1 MLESILIHNQDG
13 CMALP
18 RLHQWIGLAGVDAN
32 ENPRALRW
40 ARRLEIPTMGIALW
54 ILVVWYL
61 ETRHGLH
68 PTHSYLL
75 DFSVWA
81 YFVFETSLLFAL
93 VSHRWI
99 YLRNNWLNLVII
111 TAGLPVLWGYLP
123 YATGLR
129 SLRLLIFLGLLLQ
142 LSGSLKKVLARNHLG
157 MTLGI
162 SALAVVIAG
171 YLMAG
176 IDPGIKT
183 AEDGI
188 WWAIVTVSSVGYGD
202 VVPTTTAGRLFAS
215 ILILLGMALFSIVT
229 ANLSVF
235 FISQAEQSG
244 DMESPQVEEQ
254 EKTLQ
259 AMEQR
264 LSRIEQ
270 QLDKLLETESKKP

>member
-1 MLESILIHNQDG
+1 
-13 CMALP
+13 MAYP
-18 RLHQWIGLAGVDAN
+18 RLQHWIGLAGVDAD
-32 ENPRALRW
+32 ENPRARRW
-40 ARRLEIPTMGIALW
+40 ARRLETPTMGIALW

-61 ETRHGLH
+61 ETRHGPH

-81 YFVFETSLLFAL
+81 YFVFETALLCAL
-93 VSHRWI
+93 VDKRWF
-99 YLRNNWLNLVII
+99 YLRNNWLNLII
-111 TAGLPVLWGYLP
+111 IAAGLPVLWGYLP

-129 SLRLLIFLGLLLQ
+129 SLRLLIFLGLLIQ
-142 LSGSLKKVLARNHLG
+142 LSDSFKKVLARNHLG

-162 SALAVVIAG
+162 SALLIIIAG
-171 YLMAG
+171 YLIAG
-176 IDPGIKT
+176 IDPGIKSVG
-183 AEDGI
+183 DGI
-188 WWAIVTVSSVGYGD
+188 WWALVTISSVGYGD
-202 VVPTTTAGRLFAS
+202 IVPTTTAGRLFAS
-215 ILILLGMALFSIVT
+215 VLIMLGMALFSIVT

-244 DMESPQVEEQ
+244 EMESPQVEEQ

-270 QLDKLLETESKKP
+270 QLDKLIEAQSKKP